1 MESGF
6 YQSVQILGIQMQSLR
21 DFLNNLRDRSV
32 NIFTDHLQNA
42 KLPGG
47 VDFFVRDFQ
56 M

>member
-6 YQSVQILGIQMQSLR
+6 YQSGPLLGVQMQGLR

-32 NIFTDHLQNA
+32 DIFTDHLQNA

-47 VDFFVRDFQ
+47 VNFFVRDFQ